1 MGGGA
6 AGPPDERRVVY
17 GGSDR
22 IFRNGGCGRWWVGN
36 VAMREMISEDK
47 MVMQLIVEAL
57 LLPPWALDRLR
68 DLV

>member
-22 IFRNGGCGRWWVGN
+22 IFRNGGCGRWWVGRSR

-47 MVMQLIVEAL
+47 MAMQLIFKAPFYSL
-57 LLPPWALDRLR
+57 GY
-68 DLV
+68 